1 MLCSV
6 NSSSYP
12 HGAEPSNVVV
22 LCRNKSHGIPH
33 VEECWA
39 QWAVGWYSLNCMLQR
54 LCTAAKWIR
63 ARSLNH
69 KELRGWGGGG
79 VGDPDMGSDS
89 AFNSGLGQGNGVRSI
104 VLMRGKCG
112 MAMQSEQ
119 AAAWA
124 PHGAPLLLA
133 PQSCNGVLLL
143 AGPML
148 LYHGW

>member
-54 LCTAAKWIR
+54 LCTAAKCDLARLPAAQPR
-63 ARSLNH
+63 ALTPPAV
-69 KELRGWGGGG
+69 GGGG
-79 VGDPDMGSDS
+79 GGGGDPGMGSDS

-133 PQSCNGVLLL
+133 PQS
-143 AGPML
+143 
-148 LYHGW
+148 

>member
-1 MLCSV
+1 
-6 NSSSYP
+6 
-12 HGAEPSNVVV
+12 
-22 LCRNKSHGIPH
+22 
-33 VEECWA
+33 
-39 QWAVGWYSLNCMLQR
+39 MLQR

-69 KELRGWGGGG
+69 KELRGGE
-79 VGDPDMGSDS
+79 GDPGMGSDS

-133 PQSCNGVLLL
+133 PQS
-143 AGPML
+143 
-148 LYHGW
+148 